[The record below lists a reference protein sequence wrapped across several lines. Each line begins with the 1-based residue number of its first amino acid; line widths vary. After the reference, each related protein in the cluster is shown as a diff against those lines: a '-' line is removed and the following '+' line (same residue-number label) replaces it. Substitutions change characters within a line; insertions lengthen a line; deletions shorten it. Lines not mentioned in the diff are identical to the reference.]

1 MGAKGY
7 SLFSVFPQS
16 LFFPLSLYQ
25 LNNCNDGKYSTV
37 HSRRNLTSPPGER
50 VGMENAIPFTFQHY
64 CCTIYEEKKQERC
77 VCVCMCMCACVY
89 VCVCVCV
96 CVCLCRVSCVVYVV
110 DMCERFMCV
119 EGVCERVMRVVSVWE
134 KGLHIINKCVRVI

>member
-1 MGAKGY
+1 VCVCVGVYVRMCICRVSCV
-7 SLFSVFPQS
+7 SLIDVCESHMCRECV
-16 LFFPLSLYQ
+16 
-25 LNNCNDGKYSTV
+25 
-37 HSRRNLTSPPGER
+37 R
-50 VGMENAIPFTFQHY
+50 ENRACHV
-64 CCTIYEEKKQERC
+64 C